1 MPGDSDPQQRPAGST
16 PGSASAPEPPP
27 GGRAPHVLIAED
39 EVHIARMLGTLLEE
53 ASMRVTVTTDGASA
67 LEFIRSDPTIELV
80 ILDLMMPE
88 MSGLDVLRETR
99 RRTEELPVI
108 VLTAKGESD
117 VRDEA
122 LTLGATEL
130 FIKPF
135 SPRKLVSRVREL
147 CGP

>member
-1 MPGDSDPQQRPAGST
+1 MPGDTEPRERTAARA
-16 PGSASAPEPPP
+16 PGP
-27 GGRAPHVLIAED
+27 GPGDDRPHVLIAED

-53 ASMRVTVTTDGASA
+53 ARMRVTVTSDGAAA
-67 LEFIRSDPTIELV
+67 LEQIRSDPSISLV

-88 MSGLDVLRETR
+88 LSGLDVLRETR
-99 RRTEELPVI
+99 RRTAELPVV

-117 VRDEA
+117 VREEA
-122 LTLGATEL
+122 MALGATEL

-147 CGP
+147 CET

>member
-1 MPGDSDPQQRPAGST
+1 
-16 PGSASAPEPPP
+16 
-27 GGRAPHVLIAED
+27 VLIAED
-39 EVHIARMLGTLLEE
+39 EVHIARMLGTLLED
-53 ASMRVTVTTDGASA
+53 ASMRVTVTSDGASA
-67 LEFIRSDPTIELV
+67 LDHIRSDPTIELV

-99 RRTEELPVI
+99 RRTSGLPVI
-108 VLTAKGESD
+108 VLTAKGDSD
-117 VRDEA
+117 VRDQA

-147 CGP
+147 CGR